1 MFTGGHYTALSQI
14 CQRIYNI
21 EANMTLAPQIKT
33 DENGE
38 YFFFPPGELNDH
50 GHQTAVDE
58 GELSVDI
65 FETSSSLLIQ
75 STIAGA
81 KISDLELSLHNDML
95 TIRGRR
101 HHDIPAEARPLYA
114 ECYWGPFSRSII
126 LPVEVRADEASAVL
140 RSGILTITLPKRHRS
155 TIPVREIE

>member
-1 MFTGGHYTALSQI
+1 MPPL
-14 CQRIYNI
+14 
-21 EANMTLAPQIKT
+21 PQIKT

-38 YFFFPPGELNDH
+38 YFFFPPGELTTS
-50 GHQTAVDE
+50 GEQLAADE

-65 FETSSSLLIQ
+65 FETPSELILQ
-75 STIAGA
+75 STIAGV
-81 KISDLELSLHNDML
+81 KISDLELSLHGDML

-101 HHDIPAEARPLYA
+101 HHEVPAAARPLYT

-126 LPVEVRADEASAVL
+126 LPVEVRADEASAIL
-140 RSGILTITLPKRHRS
+140 RSGVLTIALPKRNHS

>member
-1 MFTGGHYTALSQI
+1 MPL
-14 CQRIYNI
+14 
-21 EANMTLAPQIKT
+21 LPQIKT

-38 YFFFPPGELNDH
+38 YFFFPPGELAGAEDRM
-50 GHQTAVDE
+50 TADE
-58 GELSVDI
+58 GELSIDV
-65 FETSSSLLIQ
+65 FETPSELILQ

-81 KISDLELSLHNDML
+81 KISDLELSLHGDML

-101 HHDIPAEARPLYA
+101 HHEVPAAARPLYT

-140 RSGILTITLPKRHRS
+140 RAGILTITLPKRNRS